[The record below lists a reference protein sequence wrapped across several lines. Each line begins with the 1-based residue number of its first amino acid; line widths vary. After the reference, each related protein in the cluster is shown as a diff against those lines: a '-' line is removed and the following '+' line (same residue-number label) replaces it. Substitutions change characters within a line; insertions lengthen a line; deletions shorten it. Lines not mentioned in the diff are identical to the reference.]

1 MASVGD
7 VSHHDAIGDRVPEL
21 QEPEPRWIASL
32 DEIGRS
38 ECLGL
43 LATTSV
49 GRLGLIVDGKPE
61 VLPVNFGLDGDS
73 VLFRTAEGT
82 VLTQA
87 RHRVVAF
94 EADQVD
100 ETTHT
105 GWSVLVQGLTHDITD
120 TIDPT
125 SERLRR
131 LAVITWAP
139 DPRQR
144 LFRVIPDRITGRR
157 LRVYPDAL

>member
-1 MASVGD
+1 M
-7 VSHHDAIGDRVPEL
+7 
-21 QEPEPRWIASL
+21 ASL

-43 LATTSV
+43 LATAAV
-49 GRLGLIVDGKPE
+49 GRVGLIVDGKPE
-61 VLPVNFGLDGDS
+61 VLPVNYGLDGDS

-87 RHRVVAF
+87 SGRVIAF
-94 EADQVD
+94 EVDHVD

-105 GWSVLVQGLTHDITD
+105 GWSVLVQGIAHNISD

-131 LAVITWAP
+131 LALVTWAP
-139 DPRQR
+139 DSRDR
-144 LFRVIPDRITGRR
+144 WFRVMPDRVTGRR

>member
-1 MASVGD
+1 
-7 VSHHDAIGDRVPEL
+7 
-21 QEPEPRWIASL
+21 
-32 DEIGRS
+32 
-38 ECLGL
+38 
-43 LATTSV
+43 
-49 GRLGLIVDGKPE
+49 LIVDGKPE
-61 VLPVNFGLDGDS
+61 VLPVNYGLDGDS

-94 EADQVD
+94 EVDHVD

-105 GWSVLVQGLTHDITD
+105 GWSVLVQGLAHDITE

-125 SERLRR
+125 SERLRG
-131 LAVITWAP
+131 LAVVSWAP

-144 LFRVIPDRITGRR
+144 WYQVVPDRITGRR
-157 LRVYPDAL
+157 LRVTPDAL